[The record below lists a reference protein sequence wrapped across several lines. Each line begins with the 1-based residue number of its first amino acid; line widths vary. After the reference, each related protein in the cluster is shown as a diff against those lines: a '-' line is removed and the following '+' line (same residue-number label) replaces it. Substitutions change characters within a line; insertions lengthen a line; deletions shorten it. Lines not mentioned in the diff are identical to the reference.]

1 MSTSGRMR
9 IAESDWKTF
18 KRIRL
23 LALERF
29 SQRVLDDC
37 QRICRDES
45 LSAHE
50 RYRALYALLENRDR
64 EMSAAFDDFRRS
76 TAKLCLGL
84 MRRQGVVTDEEKME
98 FSPEVQRGIAL
109 E

>member
-1 MSTSGRMR
+1 MR
-9 IAESDWKTF
+9 IAESDWNTF
-18 KRIRL
+18 KRIRI

-37 QRICRDES
+37 QRICCDES

-50 RYRALYALLENRDR
+50 RYRALYALLEDRDR

-76 TAKLCLGL
+76 TARLCLKL
-84 MRRQGVVTDEEKME
+84 MRRQGVVTDEEMMA
-98 FSPEVQRGIAL
+98 FSPEVQHTT
-109 E
+109 EPV

>member
-1 MSTSGRMR
+1 MR
-9 IAESDWKTF
+9 IPESDWKTF
-18 KRIRL
+18 KRVRL

-37 QRICRDES
+37 QRICCDES

-50 RYRALYALLENRDR
+50 RYRALYALIEDRDR

-76 TAKLCLGL
+76 TARLCLKL
-84 MRRQGVVTDEEKME
+84 MRRQGVVTDEEMME
-98 FSPEVQRGIAL
+98 FSPEIQRATEL
-109 E
+109 D

>member
-1 MSTSGRMR
+1 VSTSGRMR
-9 IAESDWKTF
+9 ISESDWKAF
-18 KRIRL
+18 KQVRL

-50 RYRALYALLENRDR
+50 RYRALYALLEDRDR
-64 EMSAAFDDFRRS
+64 DMSAAFDDFRRS
-76 TAKLCLGL
+76 TAGLCLKL
-84 MRRQGVVTDEEKME
+84 MRRQGVVTDEEMLE
-98 FSPEVQRGIAL
+98 FSAEVQRVT
-109 E
+109 EFD

>member
-1 MSTSGRMR
+1 MR
-9 IAESDWKTF
+9 IPESDWTTF
-18 KRIRL
+18 KRVRL

-37 QRICRDES
+37 QRICCDES

-50 RYRALYALLENRDR
+50 RYRALYALLEDRDR

-76 TAKLCLGL
+76 TARLCLKL
-84 MRRQGVVTDEEKME
+84 MRRQGVVTDEEMMA
-98 FSPEVQRGIAL
+98 FSPEVQHTT
-109 E
+109 EPD

>member
-1 MSTSGRMR
+1 MR
-9 IAESDWKTF
+9 ISESDWKIF
-18 KRIRL
+18 KRVRL

-50 RYRALYALLENRDR
+50 RYRALYALLEGRD
-64 EMSAAFDDFRRS
+64 MSAAFDDFRRS
-76 TAKLCLGL
+76 TARLCLKL
-84 MRRQGVVTDEEKME
+84 MRWQRVVTDEEMME
-98 FSPEVQRGIAL
+98 FSPEVQHATDQD
-109 E
+109 

>member
-1 MSTSGRMR
+1 MR
-9 IAESDWKTF
+9 IPESAWKTF
-18 KRIRL
+18 KRVRL

-37 QRICRDES
+37 QRICCDES

-50 RYRALYALLENRDR
+50 RYGELYQLLRDRNR

-76 TAKLCLGL
+76 TARLCLKL
-84 MRRQGVVTDEEKME
+84 MRRQRVVTD
-98 FSPEVQRGIAL
+98 QD
-109 E
+109 